1 MRILLVSPS
10 QENIYGP
17 GIRPPYPPLGL
28 LYIGAVL
35 LQEGYNVELIDF
47 DIDCS
52 NEDDF
57 LEKVKLN
64 KPEIVGFT
72 TVTPT
77 FQSGLELAQKIKGVY
92 NPFVV
97 FGGPHASAIADEI
110 IENKNIDGIIIGEGE
125 ETIIEFLKH
134 KSKDETR
141 SVCGMIQ
148 KQGKKLLKG
157 GVRPFIENLD
167 KLPFPAW
174 KLLKHKEKY
183 SPPDA
188 LRLPVATI
196 LTSRGCPYRCTF
208 CQAPKL
214 WGRKIRRRS
223 VANVMEEIRYLTGI
237 HNIKEIHFADDDFS
251 HDKEWTLKILDAMKR
266 ENIKVRFSFMNGL
279 RITSVDEELLT
290 GMKNN
295 GFINIGFGIE
305 SGSQR
310 ILNIVKKGLNISE
323 VIRKMKLTKKMGFK
337 TWAFFI
343 LGLPGETPI
352 TIRQTVDFSLSLD
365 PDFAKFFYL
374 VPYPGTQVYD
384 EFVKKNYIKE
394 KDFSLYGLYTK
405 PVYEFPR
412 LSRNDIQKALIIA
425 YLKFYLRP
433 RKMLSILFK
442 IRSITELK
450 LNFRAALFLIRKVLH
465 P

>member
-10 QENIYGP
+10 QENVYGP
-17 GIRPPYPPLGL
+17 GVRPPYPPLGL
-28 LYIGAVL
+28 LYVGAVL
-35 LQEGYNVELIDF
+35 LREGHNVELIDF

-57 LEKVKLN
+57 LKKVKLC

-77 FQSGLELAQKIKGVY
+77 FQSSLKLARKIKRLY

-97 FGGPHASAIADEI
+97 FGGPHPSAIPDEI
-110 IENKNIDGIIIGEGE
+110 IKNKNIDGIIIGEGE
-125 ETIIEFLKH
+125 ETISEFVKH
-134 KSKDETR
+134 KTKGETVP
-141 SVCGMIQ
+141 VCGMIQ

-157 GVRPFIENLD
+157 DVRPFIENLD
-167 KLPFPAW
+167 ELPFPAW
-174 KLLKHKEKY
+174 QLLKHKEKY

-188 LRLPVATI
+188 LRLPVATV
-196 LTSRGCPYRCTF
+196 LTSRGCPYKCTF

-223 VANVMEEIRYLTGI
+223 VENVMEEIHLLTEKYG
-237 HNIKEIHFADDDFS
+237 IKEIHFADDDFS
-251 HDKEWTLKILDAMKR
+251 HNKEWTLNILDAMKR
-266 ENIKVRFSFMNGL
+266 ENIQVRFSFMNGL
-279 RITSVDEELLT
+279 RITNIDEEILT
-290 GMKNN
+290 GMKNT

-310 ILNIVKKGLNISE
+310 ILNRVKKGLRICE
-323 VIRKMKLTKKMGFK
+323 VKEKMKLAKRMGFK

-343 LGLPGETPI
+343 LGLPGESPS
-352 TIRQTVDFSLSLD
+352 TIKETIDFSLSLD
-365 PDFAKFFYL
+365 LDFAKFFYL
-374 VPYPGTQVYD
+374 VPFPATEIYE
-384 EFVKKNYIKE
+384 EFRSKGFLRTN
-394 KDFSLYGLYTK
+394 DFSKYGLYNE
-405 PVYEFPR
+405 PVYEFPQ
-412 LSRNDIQKALIIA
+412 LTRNEIKRALVLA
-425 YLKFYLRP
+425 YLRFYLRP
-433 RKMLSILFK
+433 QKMLSILFK

-450 LNFRAALFLIRKVLH
+450 LNFRAVLFLLRKVLH